1 MRLSMSKPAFVL
13 RLIVILLA
21 ATVIYHSFD
30 MSFECQLV
38 FSWILS
44 FTWEGLLDQ
53 VIDTIL
59 FVGPFAAMASF
70 LLSLRKLLNR
80 TIVWSGFCHAA
91 DQNISPIALSIG
103 GHAPPA
109 VC

>member
-1 MRLSMSKPAFVL
+1 MRLGMKKPALVL
-13 RLIVILLA
+13 RLTVILLA

-30 MSFECQLV
+30 MTFECQLYH
-38 FSWILS
+38 SWTHS

-53 VIDTIL
+53 VIDTVL
-59 FVGPFAAMASF
+59 FVGLLAAMESI

-80 TIVWSGFCHAA
+80 TIAWIGICHAA

-109 VC
+109 I